1 MTTAAQAA
9 REVAVVTKDELS
21 ELATWEKK
29 HADAKKKV
37 AESEKQLDFLRIR
50 LAEKVLGVKTAD
62 ELKRLAPDQVEKRM
76 RRRLADGD
84 WKPERG
90 APEFSFVQSS
100 KGRYPAWAQL
110 YAEELGET
118 AANQVRS
125 NTPTTYSYAV
135 DVVVPA

>member
-1 MTTAAQAA
+1 MSTAAQTA

-29 HADAKKKV
+29 HADAKKK
-37 AESEKQLDFLRIR
+37 AADAEKQLDFLRIR

-62 ELKRLAPDQVEKRM
+62 ELKRLAPDHVVKRM
-76 RRRLADGD
+76 RRRLADGE

-90 APEFSFVQSS
+90 APEFSFVQTN
-100 KGRYPAWAQL
+100 KGRYPAWASL

-118 AANQVRS
+118 AAEQIRS

-135 DVVVPA
+135 DVISA